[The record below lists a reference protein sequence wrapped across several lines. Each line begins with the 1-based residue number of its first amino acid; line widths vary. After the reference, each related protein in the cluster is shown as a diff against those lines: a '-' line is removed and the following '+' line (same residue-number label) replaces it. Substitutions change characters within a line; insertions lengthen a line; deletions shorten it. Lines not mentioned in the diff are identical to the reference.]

1 MKKSLLALAA
11 MGAFA
16 GAAQAQ
22 SSVTVSGALE
32 VGYTSKDIR
41 EFSSATTN
49 TATTNTKQSAFT
61 SGHVTTPQFTFS
73 GTEDLGGGL
82 SAGFFI
88 QEEFDNATGTV
99 DTSGSSLKLSQTFI
113 TLGSKQFGSINL
125 GNKNHTT
132 RDAGGVYRFFGDIG
146 RLTSNFNLT
155 NNFANTVEYVSPR
168 ISGFAISAGY
178 GSANKTVTT
187 GTLAGT
193 HTNVTPA
200 ALTTF
205 GINGTVGKG
214 TIAATHETNALA
226 ATAAGLEQAQLTQIT
241 VAGNYDFGMAKIGL
255 VYADQAFKQAGGA
268 DGGKRTAMGVHL
280 AAPVT
285 KAVTL
290 GGSFTSYNVKPAAGG
305 EEPRAEI
312 FTVAAQYAFSKRTS
326 VYGSYQMLRNNG
338 AGNAL
343 SGINT
348 NATGIN
354 TGTGAGSTRGL
365 GVVETIGQ
373 TTNGIGLSM
382 VHTF

>member
-1 MKKSLLALAA
+1 MKKSLLALAT

-16 GAAQAQ
+16 GAAHAQ

-41 EFSSATTN
+41 EISST
-49 TATTNTKQSAFT
+49 TTNTKQSSFT
-61 SGHVTTPQFTFS
+61 SGHVITPNITFS

-88 QEEFDNATGTV
+88 QEEFDTATGTV

-125 GNKNHTT
+125 GNKNHVT

-146 RLTSNFNLT
+146 RLPGVFNKT

-178 GSANKTVTT
+178 GSANKTLST
-187 GTLAGT
+187 GTSAGT
-193 HTNVTPA
+193 HTNITPA
-200 ALTTF
+200 SLTTF

-214 TIAATHETNALA
+214 TIAATHETNAVA

-241 VAGNYDFGMAKIGL
+241 VAGNYDFGMAKVGL

-285 KAVTL
+285 KAITL
-290 GGSFTSYNVKPAAGG
+290 GASFTSINVKPAAGG
-305 EEPRAEI
+305 DEPKADI

-338 AGNAL
+338 TANAL
-343 SGINT
+343 ADVAA
-348 NATGIN
+348 NATSIN
-354 TGTGAGSTRGL
+354 GATAAGSTRGL
-365 GVVETIGQ
+365 GVVETTGA
-373 TTNGIGLSM
+373 TANGIGLTM